1 MDNNI
6 KTPILTEKAYPVKS
20 VNRRFTVLDRMIA
33 TEIGKTLLS
42 VLTVLVLIIISHRFM
57 RVLRHAVEGEISG
70 ETLFILMALKLV
82 SVGIIFLPP
91 ALFVSIL
98 MVLGRMYRD
107 NEMAALGA
115 GGVSI
120 KRIYWGVFSFVI
132 PLTVVAAVL
141 ALEAIPFFKAI
152 EIKLLAKEAQT
163 ADIRG
168 LAAGKFN
175 EYSHGD
181 IVLYYEEKIAANKMS
196 NVFVQSRRQGNLD
209 IVVSNQGYVD
219 ERIDGLRYV
228 VLEQGSRYRGIPGQA
243 DYSVTEF
250 GEYGIRIGTEER
262 EGQSIDIEAKTTREL
277 VQSHIP
283 AATAEFHWRLSIPIG
298 ILLLAYLAVPLAQ
311 IAPRGGIYTN
321 LFIAI
326 LIYIIYQNMTAIA
339 QAWIEKSIQP
349 GWLGFWWVYGLLLF
363 VGWILVIRN
372 QGVRWYFRGLRGW
385 LTS

>member
-1 MDNNI
+1 MENDI
-6 KTPILTEKAYPVKS
+6 KTLTPTKNVYPVKP
-20 VNRRFTVLDRMIA
+20 VNRLFTVLDRMIA
-33 TEIGKTLLS
+33 TQIGKTLLS
-42 VLTVLVLIIISHRFM
+42 VLSVLVLIIISHRFM

-98 MVLGRMYRD
+98 MVLGRMCRD

-120 KRIYWGVFSFVI
+120 NRIYRGVFSFVI
-132 PLTVVAAVL
+132 PLAIVAAVL
-141 ALEAIPFFKAI
+141 ALEVMPFFKTI
-152 EIKLLAKEAQT
+152 EVKLLAKEAQT

-168 LAAGKFN
+168 LTAGKFN

-181 IVLYYEEKIAANKMS
+181 IVLYYEEKIAQNKMH
-196 NVFVQSRRQGNLD
+196 NVFVQSRRHGHLD
-209 IVVSNQGYVD
+209 IVVSNQGHVD
-219 ERIDGLRYV
+219 EQENGLRYV
-228 VLEQGSRYRGIPGQA
+228 VLEQGSRYRGVPGQA

-250 GEYGIRIGTEER
+250 GEYGIRMGNAESKR
-262 EGQSIDIEAKTTREL
+262 QSLDIEAKSTQIL
-277 VQSHIP
+277 VRSNIP
-283 AATAEFHWRLSIPIG
+283 AEIAEFQWRLSIPIG

-349 GWLGFWWVYGLLLF
+349 GWLGFWWVYGFLLF

-372 QGVRWYFRGLRGW
+372 QGARWYFRGLLR
-385 LTS
+385 S